1 MLEAAPDHAHAQ
13 DPDRTPACEVARG
26 SLQVAPSRAPS
37 RRRSPGVARGRHR
50 RQMGEVITR
59 QEPKRTK
66 KIDDRNCR
74 IN

>member
-13 DPDRTPACEVARG
+13 DPDRTPAREVARG
-26 SLQVAPSRAPS
+26 SLQVAPS

-50 RQMGEVITR
+50 RQMGELITR
-59 QEPKRTK
+59 QEPNRTK